1 MSAPVGRRE
10 FFALEAGE
18 YLERLTLL
26 VSTGGAPDVESL
38 VRYGRALRGAALMAG
53 PPGYAIAATALE
65 SVAKAL
71 RDGAARWS
79 PGLAEAFAV
88 ALETGKGMLRR
99 VGAWDD
105 SDIASCERT
114 AAALQEAAGISLRRS
129 GAFEATSAPTQS
141 AAVRAF
147 IARETAALAA
157 TLDQAANAV
166 AQGTPGALAAVG
178 PRLQPL
184 RGLGALPGLSPLP
197 ELLEALELALG
208 QRDVLVGWPPGAG
221 HAFHTAAVALS
232 HIARDIAELG
242 LTRKDAPEL
251 LAAATALRE
260 AFASDADVVPIA
272 NLFDARDPAPVL
284 RRGSPP
290 PAPEPPGDPALE
302 LMGLADRLHHAA
314 VQLRS
319 PSHGAARP
327 LQLLALAFALRGTTL
342 SSGVSGTA
350 GNLLCRLD
358 REIMAGRITSAADA
372 VAAIL
377 ERASQ
382 AIAQAAESGGIGSL
396 AAMLAPLCAELD
408 SLAPEE
414 TGPVV
419 PIESL
424 APEPEP
430 VPIESLA
437 PAPEPEVIPV
447 ETLAPGYTRFE
458 QTFSTYHRLRRTAPA
473 PAEPEAVPIQALLLR
488 GRRALERADLVRQE
502 LGAALQARRDLA
514 SIELL
519 LGELL
524 DLVPLAL
531 ADEH

>member
-26 VSTGGAPDVESL
+26 VSTGGPPDIESL

-53 PPGYAIAATALE
+53 PPGYAMAATALE

-71 RDGAARWS
+71 RDGGARWS
-79 PGLAEAFAV
+79 PELAEAFAV

-99 VGAWDD
+99 VSAWDD
-105 SDIASCERT
+105 TDIASCERT

-129 GAFEATSAPTQS
+129 GAFEATAAPTQS

-157 TLDQAANAV
+157 TLDQAADAV
-166 AQGTPGALAAVG
+166 SQGTAGALGAVVS
-178 PRLQPL
+178 RLQPL
-184 RGLGALPGLSPLP
+184 RGLGALPGLTPLP
-197 ELLEALELALG
+197 ELLDALELALG
-208 QRDVLVGWPPGAG
+208 QRDVAGGWPPGIG
-221 HAFHTAAVALS
+221 RAFRAAAVALS

-242 LTRKDAPEL
+242 LTRDDTPEL

-272 NLFDARDPAPVL
+272 SLFGTQDPEPIP
-284 RRGSPP
+284 RRGRA
-290 PAPEPPGDPALE
+290 PAVPEPPADPALE
-302 LMGLADRLHHAA
+302 LMGLADRLQHAA
-314 VQLRS
+314 AQLRG
-319 PSHGAARP
+319 PAHGAARP
-327 LQLLALAFALRGTTL
+327 LQLLSLAFALRGT
-342 SSGVSGTA
+342 SPSPGVSATA
-350 GNLLCRLD
+350 GNLLYRLD
-358 REIMAGRITSAADA
+358 REIMAGRVASAAEP

-377 ERASQ
+377 ERASR
-382 AIAQAAESGGIGSL
+382 AISQAAESAGHGSL
-396 AAMLAPLCAELD
+396 AAMLAPEM
-408 SLAPEE
+408 E
-414 TGPVV
+414 GPIV

-437 PAPEPEVIPV
+437 PAKEPVVPI
-447 ETLAPGYTRFE
+447 ETLAPSYSPFE
-458 QTFSTYHRLRRTAPA
+458 QTLSTYHGLLHSPRAA
-473 PAEPEAVPIQALLLR
+473 AEPEAVPIQVLLLR

-531 ADEH
+531 ADER

>member
-1 MSAPVGRRE
+1 VSAPVGRRE

-26 VSTGGAPDVESL
+26 VSTGGPPDIESL

-53 PPGYAIAATALE
+53 PPGYAMAASALE

-71 RDGAARWS
+71 RDGGARWS
-79 PGLAEAFAV
+79 PELAEAFAV

-99 VGAWDD
+99 VSAWDD
-105 SDIASCERT
+105 TDIASCERT

-129 GAFEATSAPTQS
+129 GAFEATAAPTQS

-157 TLDQAANAV
+157 TLDQAAEAV
-166 AQGTPGALAAVG
+166 SQGTAGALGAVVS
-178 PRLQPL
+178 RLQPL
-184 RGLGALPGLSPLP
+184 RGLGALPGLTPLP
-197 ELLEALELALG
+197 ELLDALELALG
-208 QRDVLVGWPPGAG
+208 QRDVAGGWPPGIG
-221 HAFHTAAVALS
+221 RAFHAAAVALS

-242 LTRKDAPEL
+242 LTRDDTPEL

-272 NLFDARDPAPVL
+272 SLFGTQDPEPIPRRRTAPAV
-284 RRGSPP
+284 
-290 PAPEPPGDPALE
+290 PEPPADPALE
-302 LMGLADRLHHAA
+302 LMGLADRLQHAA
-314 VQLRS
+314 AQLRG
-319 PSHGAARP
+319 PAHGAARP
-327 LQLLALAFALRGTTL
+327 LQLLSLAFALRGT
-342 SSGVSGTA
+342 SPSPGVSATA
-350 GNLLCRLD
+350 GNLLYRLD
-358 REIMAGRITSAADA
+358 REIMAGRVASAAEP

-377 ERASQ
+377 ERASR
-382 AIAQAAESGGIGSL
+382 AISQAAESAGLGSL
-396 AAMLAPLCAELD
+396 AAMLAPLCSELD
-408 SLAPEE
+408 LLAPEVE
-414 TGPVV
+414 GPIV

-437 PAPEPEVIPV
+437 PAKEPVVPI
-447 ETLAPGYTRFE
+447 ETLAPSYSAFE
-458 QTFSTYHRLRRTAPA
+458 QTLSTYHGLLHSPRAA
-473 PAEPEAVPIQALLLR
+473 AEPEAVPIQVLLLR

-502 LGAALQARRDLA
+502 LGAALQARHDLA

-531 ADEH
+531 ADER